1 LGFEELFPPDVS
13 EVNPAKLAALS
24 LDSEYHDCFS
34 GSGSGSFNV
43 IGKAVASEEEDWD
56 F

>member
-1 LGFEELFPPDVS
+1 MKPT
-13 EVNPAKLAALS
+13 KLAVLS
-24 LDSEYHDCFS
+24 LDSEYHDFF
-34 GSGSGSFNV
+34 SGSGSFNV

>member
-1 LGFEELFPPDVS
+1 MGFEELFPPDVS
-13 EVNPAKLAALS
+13 EMKPTKLAALS
-24 LDSEYHDCFS
+24 LDSENIDFF
-34 GSGSGSFNV
+34 SGSGSFNV

>member
-1 LGFEELFPPDVS
+1 MGFEELFPPEVS
-13 EVNPAKLAALS
+13 KMNPAKLAALS
-24 LDSEYHDCFS
+24 LGSENIDFF
-34 GSGSGSFNV
+34 SGSGSFNV